1 VSSLYRTSKAK
12 YPEARQ
18 VDTKR
23 DLRLNLPS
31 QTSQSSTGLT
41 APGVF
46 VVSGFLTLIFGF
58 LDTFIFGT
66 HTLLTTIAF
75 AVTALFVASRTSARS
90 PWAAWTAPVI
100 SLFFML
106 LITSPFGDNQ
116 FGGTLSTVLLVT
128 LLGLSDRTW
137 IILTITMICW
147 VIARRTEVKEKS
159 RQRQLA
165 RSRKN

>member
-1 VSSLYRTSKAK
+1 
-12 YPEARQ
+12 
-18 VDTKR
+18 
-23 DLRLNLPS
+23 
-31 QTSQSSTGLT
+31 
-41 APGVF
+41 
-46 VVSGFLTLIFGF
+46 
-58 LDTFIFGT
+58 
-66 HTLLTTIAF
+66 
-75 AVTALFVASRTSARS
+75 
-90 PWAAWTAPVI
+90 
-100 SLFFML
+100 ML

-137 IILTITMICW
+137 IIIIITMICW